1 MSLMVMS
8 VLGTKGYERTIEE
21 MKAYL
26 GKVLGWHTPE
36 STPSA
41 QALSQA
47 RRKLTPE
54 RCREVVVQVRA
65 RCTTSCEHRALG
77 YGGFNLL
84 AIDGTKA
91 PLPAYRTIIDHFG
104 CPTQAP
110 KGPQASLTVLWDVGA
125 NQPVD
130 WQLGP
135 YRVCE
140 RLHALNLLAGTG
152 PQDLVLADCNFASR
166 RILFQLSS
174 QRSQWLMNIRCAGS
188 GTLAEVVD
196 FVDSGLLEQT
206 RSLVMRD
213 HYGHQ
218 KADLPVITVRLL
230 RQVSPNGTIR
240 VFVTS
245 LTDTEQHPAA
255 VLLNLY
261 ACRWRVETAF
271 RELKLW
277 HGLERFHARY
287 PDGIYQEVAALML
300 FQLLSSELEA
310 KARVHHQLPSVT
322 PPEDITPPDAG
333 ETITKPTVRFNRRIV
348 ADCAVGLLFA
358 AAQGDQ
364 RLREEF
370 DYCLFR
376 IWRYRQKVR
385 DGRSFPR
392 KRNSPARGWKDK
404 FRKGKP

>member
-1 MSLMVMS
+1 MLPHDRQKFWRK
-8 VLGTKGYERTIEE
+8 T
-21 MKAYL
+21 
-26 GKVLGWHTPE
+26 GK
-36 STPSA
+36 S
-41 QALSQA
+41 
-47 RRKLTPE
+47 
-54 RCREVVVQVRA
+54 
-65 RCTTSCEHRALG
+65 
-77 YGGFNLL
+77 
-84 AIDGTKA
+84 
-91 PLPAYRTIIDHFG
+91 FG
-104 CPTQAP
+104 
-110 KGPQASLTVLWDVGA
+110 SSH
-125 NQPVD
+125 
-130 WQLGP
+130 
-135 YRVCE
+135 
-140 RLHALNLLAGTG
+140 HALNLLAGTG

-322 PPEDITPPDAG
+322 PPDAG